1 MKAARLRARGFP
13 YSVETECARHHFF
26 DEPERWR
33 AEFHFMNT
41 KEFEVYL
48 WGAANILR

>member
-26 DEPERWR
+26 DEPENEKGQRGSG
-33 AEFHFMNT
+33 
-41 KEFEVYL
+41 L
-48 WGAANILR
+48 PL